1 MSSNASEDQ
10 VNFVVRDKNKKKETI
25 KKSKLHQPS
34 HNAKAQAT
42 GMCKILLYH
51 WENP

>member
-10 VNFVVRDKNKKKETI
+10 VNFVVRDKNRNN